1 MKEQYVVAL
10 SGNPN
15 VGKSTV
21 FNALT
26 GLKQHTGNWIG
37 KTVECASGKY
47 NYDGIQYNV
56 IDLPGTYSLISHSTE
71 EELARDYL
79 IFNDIDV
86 AVVVCDAL
94 CLERNL
100 NLVLQIIEM
109 NKNVVVVV
117 NLLDEARKKKVK
129 IDLEKLSKILGV
141 EVIGTEARNGKGIDL
156 ILKGIERVINNK
168 KECYKIK
175 YDFLEDVIK
184 EISTELEKI
193 DLKKI
198 DSRWLSIRLIE
209 NEIGLINSVN
219 EYLGC
224 EIITDKISKLILKA
238 HHILL
243 DNDIIINE
251 INDYFI
257 SKILI
262 ESENIASLTVSY
274 NDKKY
279 TEKTQKIDKVL
290 TSKIA
295 GIPLMILL
303 LFVIFW
309 ITLVGS
315 SYPSDL
321 LLKMFSFIGD
331 KLYSLFEYVH
341 IPNIIIDVLVNGI
354 YKVLSWVV
362 AVMLPPMTIF
372 FPLFTI
378 LEDLGYLPRLAFNLD
393 RYFKKCNACGKQGLT
408 MCMGF
413 GCNAV
418 GVTGTRII
426 DSKRERLIAILTN
439 NFVPCNGRF
448 PTIIAMITMFLIGVK
463 GNFSLFKVLVLII
476 VILVGVFF
484 IFLVSKILSKTLLK
498 GESSSFTLEL
508 PPYRKPQ
515 VFKVIIRSIFDK
527 TLKVLVRA
535 IVVAAPAGLLIFLL
549 SNINIGGNT
558 ILKILS
564 DFLDP
569 FGRLIGLDG
578 VIILA
583 FILGFPANEIVI
595 PIMIMCYMSTG
606 SLVEISDLSVLK
618 NLFINNGWNLNT
630 AICVIIFTLFHFPC
644 STTCLTIKKETGS
657 LKWTLFSIFLP
668 TIIGVTLC
676 FLVTCMF
683 KFF

>member
-47 NYDGIQYNV
+47 NYNGIQYNV

-168 KECYKIK
+168 KDCYKIK

-362 AVMLPPMTIF
+362 AVMLPPMAIF

-448 PTIIAMITMFLIGVK
+448 PTIIAMITMFLIGIK

-484 IFLVSKILSKTLLK
+484 TFLVSKILSKTLLK

-549 SNINIGGNT
+549 SNISIGGNT

-606 SLVEISDLSVLK
+606 SLVEINDLSVLK